1 MFTKI
6 TSHGDPDMPPSF
18 SPARSA
24 NPGPSAA
31 EMVAIHANSRIGR
44 SAISQPTHPSLEQ
57 LLLARG
63 AAGLG
68 DILKKQASEGHKD
81 IGESERQMSEE
92 EKALDEYRKIERAR
106 AERGQAAQ
114 KVKHAYEEGDQE
126 AREKQAAADR
136 AEDRADE
143 LKRPRQLAESV

>member
-6 TSHGDPDMPPSF
+6 TSHGDPDMLPSF

-44 SAISQPTHPSLEQ
+44 SAISQPTRPSLEQ

-68 DILKKQASEGHKD
+68 DIL
-81 IGESERQMSEE
+81 
-92 EKALDEYRKIERAR
+92 
-106 AERGQAAQ
+106 
-114 KVKHAYEEGDQE
+114 E
-126 AREKQAAADR
+126 AREAAGLTESWIGQVLLAR
-136 AEDRADE
+136 GAVSEAEMLVEVDV
-143 LKRPRQLAESV
+143 LAAEAEQVHVICTRITLLNTDLGGGEGGLV